1 MKHIKPNMN
10 FINYRKVFTD
20 PQGYQY
26 YRILVNKPLTVDMFV
41 VPFPPSVDVE
51 KTLQPIIN
59 EWNEELIKA
68 FQKHAIK
75 HFSRKFTKKELQAKA
90 KELYKLHEDDF
101 LNRPLPT
108 IVTSQTDPSS
118 KCDDDKLME
127 VTFATIEYSRN
138 KPIKI

>member
-1 MKHIKPNMN
+1 MKQININ
-10 FINYRKVFTD
+10 FINYRKIFTD

-51 KTLQPIIN
+51 KTLEPIIN
-59 EWNEELIKA
+59 QWTEELIDA
-68 FQKHAIK
+68 FQKHAVK

-90 KELYKLHEDDF
+90 KELYKLYEDDF

-118 KCDDDKLME
+118 KCDDDKILEAALSM
-127 VTFATIEYSRN
+127 IEYSR
-138 KPIKI
+138 KKIIKI

>member
-1 MKHIKPNMN
+1 MKQININ
-10 FINYRKVFTD
+10 FINYRKIFTD

-51 KTLQPIIN
+51 KTLKPIIN
-59 EWNEELIKA
+59 QWTEELIDA
-68 FQKHAIK
+68 FQKHALK

-90 KELYKLHEDDF
+90 KELYKLYEDDF

-118 KCDDDKLME
+118 KCDDDKILEAALSM
-127 VTFATIEYSRN
+127 IEYSR
-138 KPIKI
+138 KKIIKI

>member
-1 MKHIKPNMN
+1 MKHIKSNMN

-59 EWNEELIKA
+59 QWTEELIKA
-68 FQKHAIK
+68 FQKYAIK
-75 HFSRKFTKKELQAKA
+75 HFSRKFTKKNSKPKQKNYINCM
-90 KELYKLHEDDF
+90 K
-101 LNRPLPT
+101 T
-108 IVTSQTDPSS
+108 IS
-118 KCDDDKLME
+118 
-127 VTFATIEYSRN
+127 
-138 KPIKI
+138 